1 MNVIDVSTAPAAI
14 SPAGMWLG
22 TASHEVDRLGTSRA
36 GATRAARIL
45 IVEDDPRLGRYLETF
60 LAQQGYRADLVDDG
74 CRAAEIIPVEKPDL
88 VILDLML
95 PGKDGLT
102 ICREV
107 RTHYDGMILMFT
119 ARDGT
124 VNQVVGLEMGAD
136 EYLIKPVEPELLAAK
151 VRALLRRRSRVS
163 GAEAP
168 SSRDTLRFGG
178 LEVDR
183 TARSVM
189 LDGRSVTLTCA
200 EFELLVLLAERA
212 GEVLSRDEILM
223 ATRGIEYDGLDRGVD
238 VKVAQLR
245 KKLDD
250 RSHPPRRIKTVRAR
264 GYVLVPSAW

>member
-1 MNVIDVSTAPAAI
+1 M
-14 SPAGMWLG
+14 SPAK
-22 TASHEVDRLGTSRA
+22 TRSRPASHGADRAETSPAETAR
-36 GATRAARIL
+36 RARIL
-45 IVEDDPRLGRYLETF
+45 IVEDDPRLGRYLVTF
-60 LAQQGYRADLVDDG
+60 LAQQGYQVDLVDDG
-74 CRAAEIIPVEKPDL
+74 CRAAEIIPVEQPDL
-88 VILDLML
+88 VVLDLML

-107 RTHYDGMILMFT
+107 RTRYDGLILMFT

-151 VRALLRRRSRVS
+151 VRALLRRRPPVP
-163 GAEAP
+163 GAESS
-168 SSRDTLRFGG
+168 SSRDTLRFDG

-183 TARSVM
+183 TARTVM
-189 LDGRSVTLTCA
+189 LDGRSVSLTCA

-238 VKVAQLR
+238 VKIAQLR
-245 KKLDD
+245 RKLDD